1 MIDRL
6 QPQISEN
13 IMCKKHG
20 QSSFFSKR
28 ERERER
34 VRERESKRERER
46 ERDSEWGRENERK
59 RERDRK
65 SLVLW
70 RDKWRD
76 RIFTVK

>member
-6 QPQISEN
+6 QPQIAEN
-13 IMCKKHG
+13 ILCKKPG
-20 QSSFFSKR
+20 QSSFLAR
-28 ERERER
+28 ERERKKS
-34 VRERESKRERER
+34 ERESKRERE
-46 ERDSEWGRENERK
+46 SEWGRENERK

-65 SLVLW
+65 SLGFW